1 MTNKRYQY
9 PLALAFTLNLVGCSV
24 GNLNAT
30 HGEDLS
36 HFAGNINVA
45 SGQRAGNLS
54 LQNGNITLAEGAK
67 VKSAEVTNGN
77 VQLDRHSEAQSINI
91 DNGNIMLME
100 KAHVYGS
107 IQVTNG
113 NIEIGES
120 VLIEGNVINANG
132 DITIASGA
140 TILGDVIYRQTGYL
154 ASKLENDMPTLTI
167 SDGAKIVGTIQLYRP
182 INIEPKH
189 LESKVTYH
197 YKH

>member
-1 MTNKRYQY
+1 MTNKLYQY
-9 PLALAFTLNLVGCSV
+9 PLALAFTFSLVACSV

-45 SGQRAGNLS
+45 SSQRAGNLS

-77 VQLDRHSEAQSINI
+77 VQLDKHSEAQSINI

-113 NIEIGES
+113 NIEVGES
-120 VLIEGNVINANG
+120 VLIEGNVINTSG

-140 TILGDVIYRQTGYL
+140 TILGDVIYRQAGYL
-154 ASKLENDMPTLTI
+154 ASKLEKDIPTLTI

-182 INIEPKH
+182 IHIEPKH
-189 LESKVTYH
+189 LQSQITYH
-197 YKH
+197 YKQ

>member
-1 MTNKRYQY
+1 MTNKLYQY
-9 PLALAFTLNLVGCSV
+9 PLALAFTFNLVACSV

-30 HGEDLS
+30 HGENLR
-36 HFAGNINVA
+36 HFAGNIDVA

-77 VQLDRHSEAQSINI
+77 ILLDKHSEAQSVRV

-113 NIEIGES
+113 NIEVGES
-120 VLIEGNVINANG
+120 VFIEGNVINASG
-132 DITIASGA
+132 DITIASGG
-140 TILGDVIYRQTGYL
+140 TVQGDVIFRQAGYI
-154 ASKLENDMPTLTI
+154 ASKLEDDLPTLTI
-167 SDGAKIVGTIQLYRP
+167 SDGATLVGTIQLYRP

-189 LESKVTYH
+189 LESKITYH

>member
-24 GNLNAT
+24 GNLHAT

-36 HFAGNINVA
+36 HFAGNIDVA
-45 SGQRAGNLS
+45 SGKRAGNLS
-54 LQNGNITLAEGAK
+54 LQNGNITLAERAK

-77 VQLDRHSEAQSINI
+77 ILLDKHSEAQSLSV

-100 KAHVYGS
+100 KVRVYGS

-113 NIEIGES
+113 NIEVGES
-120 VLIEGNVINANG
+120 AVLEGNVINASG

-140 TILGDVIYRQTGYL
+140 TIQGDVIYRQAGYIT
-154 ASKLENDMPTLTI
+154 SKLEDDLPTLTV
-167 SDGAKIVGTIQLYRP
+167 SDGAKLVGTIQLYRP

-189 LESKVTYH
+189 LQSKITYH
-197 YKH
+197 YKQ